1 MRRGGPV
8 VVDVV
13 YRLSFLACVASRCS
27 PWALS
32 PIPNR
37 QRFAKSVV
45 FCRAKCNG
53 DKMQDLEKMAAKLL
67 ETARMLPPG
76 AGRAMT
82 VENDTEVFYEV
93 RVEPLTGE
101 YIYTDRTGTR
111 AAIHKSGRKL
121 DPMSQWFCPHQ
132 WLDAD
137 GFVSQELADQYPHP
151 HRSK

>member
-1 MRRGGPV
+1 
-8 VVDVV
+8 
-13 YRLSFLACVASRCS
+13 
-27 PWALS
+27 
-32 PIPNR
+32 
-37 QRFAKSVV
+37 
-45 FCRAKCNG
+45 
-53 DKMQDLEKMAAKLL
+53 MQDLEKMAAKLL

-82 VENDTEVFYEV
+82 VENDMEVFYEV

-101 YIYTDRTGTR
+101 QFYTDRTGTR
-111 AAIHKSGRKL
+111 AAIYKSGRKL
-121 DPMSQWFCPHQ
+121 DPMSRYFCPHQ